1 MFYSNPNDHMQLTA
15 ADELIRRN
23 WRFHKEK
30 KIWISKTQNI
40 KVSITI
46 IFSRLKKGIHEPE
59 PVLGLVGPV
68 FGALG
73 TTEKLKLTHIIL
85 APRAKPSLRG
95 GYFSCVGC
103 WKLEE
108 GSEGHES
115 WIFKAGGCVTSEYEN
130 QPTKPTTNR
139 YNQPVTHIGSINQPV
154 FSCTRPAGHCKIR
167 SYSIAP
173 SLLEGVSSSSLS
185 NSCSFKKTV
194 TWLEKVFAQS
204 HPRSCT
210 PWEADEM
217 SDKPILQGHMTHF
230 SITWP
235 LTISPLVFLSVES
248 APFHTP
254 PLEGVPPSFGGAPQ
268 QKYREEKSKN

>member
-1 MFYSNPNDHMQLTA
+1 
-15 ADELIRRN
+15 
-23 WRFHKEK
+23 
-30 KIWISKTQNI
+30 
-40 KVSITI
+40 
-46 IFSRLKKGIHEPE
+46 
-59 PVLGLVGPV
+59 
-68 FGALG
+68 
-73 TTEKLKLTHIIL
+73 
-85 APRAKPSLRG
+85 
-95 GYFSCVGC
+95 VGC

-115 WIFKAGGCVTSEYEN
+115 WIFKAGGCITSEYEN
-130 QPTKPTTNR
+130 QPTKPTTDR
-139 YNQPVTHIGSINQPV
+139 YNQPVAHIGSINWFKPV

-235 LTISPLVFLSVES
+235 LTISPLVFSLCRVCPIPHTTTRGRPTVVWWRPTTEISRRKIEKLKKWSRNRCCPNKFWTRNSSLLSFITRTSRTRTFCPSKLKYSRIE
-248 APFHTP
+248 
-254 PLEGVPPSFGGAPQ
+254 LEIVWIYNLSMEAYGFG
-268 QKYREEKSKN
+268 YFCS